1 MRCIRKDNEDVVTKF
16 VKSVIAGDMEQ
27 ALTLMRAY
35 LAGVSYRLSNKTE
48 RDVQTIFYLVFSL
61 IGSFIKLEEEECP
74 HIPWHR

>member
-35 LAGVSYRLSNKTE
+35 MEEDARISHGTVDGPPYHVCVK
-48 RDVQTIFYLVFSL
+48 LVAPR
-61 IGSFIKLEEEECP
+61 IK
-74 HIPWHR
+74 

>member
-27 ALTLMRAY
+27 VLTLMRAY

-48 RDVQTIFYLVFSL
+48 RDVQTTARISMAPLMGPQTMFVSNWLPQ
-61 IGSFIKLEEEECP
+61 G
-74 HIPWHR
+74 

>member
-27 ALTLMRAY
+27 VLTLMRAY

-61 IGSFIKLEEEECP
+61 IGSFIKLEEECP

>member
-1 MRCIRKDNEDVVTKF
+1 MTKF

-48 RDVQTIFYLVFSL
+48 RDVQTTARISHGTVDGPPYHVCVKLVAPR
-61 IGSFIKLEEEECP
+61 IK
-74 HIPWHR
+74 

>member
-35 LAGVSYRLSNKTE
+35 LAGVSYRLPNKTA
-48 RDVQTIFYLVFSL
+48 RDVHVCVKLVVPR
-61 IGSFIKLEEEECP
+61 IK
-74 HIPWHR
+74 

>member
-16 VKSVIAGDMEQ
+16 VKSVIAGAMEQ

-61 IGSFIKLEEEECP
+61 IGSFIKLEEECP

>member
-35 LAGVSYRLSNKTE
+35 PMAPLMGPHTMFVSNWLPQGYNSGAW
-48 RDVQTIFYLVFSL
+48 QPTICLM
-61 IGSFIKLEEEECP
+61 SFDF
-74 HIPWHR
+74 

>member
-35 LAGVSYRLSNKTE
+35 LDGVSYRLSNKTE

-61 IGSFIKLEEEECP
+61 IGSFIKLEEECP

>member
-48 RDVQTIFYLVFSL
+48 RDVQTTARISHGIVDGPPYHVCVKLVAPR
-61 IGSFIKLEEEECP
+61 IK
-74 HIPWHR
+74 

>member
-27 ALTLMRAY
+27 VLTLMRAY
-35 LAGVSYRLSNKTE
+35 LDGVSYRLSNKTE

-61 IGSFIKLEEEECP
+61 IGSFIKLEEECP

>member
-48 RDVQTIFYLVFSL
+48 RDVQATARISHCTVDGPPYHVCVKLVAPR
-61 IGSFIKLEEEECP
+61 IK
-74 HIPWHR
+74 

>member
-35 LAGVSYRLSNKTE
+35 HLPGWPNASYLLMRQRWLWAGIRPATARRRQE
-48 RDVQTIFYLVFSL
+48 SL
-61 IGSFIKLEEEECP
+61 DLPSMGRKG
-74 HIPWHR
+74 

>member
-16 VKSVIAGDMEQ
+16 VKSVIVGDMEQ

-35 LAGVSYRLSNKTE
+35 L
-48 RDVQTIFYLVFSL
+48 
-61 IGSFIKLEEEECP
+61 EEECP

>member
-35 LAGVSYRLSNKTE
+35 P
-48 RDVQTIFYLVFSL
+48 
-61 IGSFIKLEEEECP
+61 EEECP

>member
-27 ALTLMRAY
+27 VLMLMRAY
-35 LAGVSYRLSNKTE
+35 LAGVSYPLSNKTE
-48 RDVQTIFYLVFSL
+48 RDVQTTFYLVFSL
-61 IGSFIKLEEEECP
+61 IGSFIKLEKECP

>member
-27 ALTLMRAY
+27 ALTRAY
-35 LAGVSYRLSNKTE
+35 L
-48 RDVQTIFYLVFSL
+48 
-61 IGSFIKLEEEECP
+61 EEECP

>member
-1 MRCIRKDNEDVVTKF
+1 MGCIRKDNEDVVTKF

-61 IGSFIKLEEEECP
+61 IGSFIKLEEECP